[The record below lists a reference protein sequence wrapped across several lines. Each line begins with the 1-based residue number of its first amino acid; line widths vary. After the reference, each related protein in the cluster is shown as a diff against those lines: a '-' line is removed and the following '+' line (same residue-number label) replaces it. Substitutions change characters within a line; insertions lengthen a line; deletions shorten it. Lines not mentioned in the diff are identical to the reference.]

1 MIRGRIPL
9 ELPAPAAVKLAKL
22 DVARMVAEDAAR
34 AATSRLSNLPRD
46 ADPQMRDQL
55 ARERDHHAARHRAL
69 ASLGHRINEWLMQL
83 HARTVLEIA
92 PAADNIKLRNG
103 ETWIDAIELA
113 QNEIT
118 ALQGQLRIIRAAPL
132 PVEDQFKAAA
142 AYVAKLAATVK
153 PTVAVMRDDQLR
165 LSFRDSVIGGTD
177 DVVALLCEIFPEAVQ
192 AWLERKIEEQ
202 PARVGAMPASERL
215 QRVAELEE
223 KLLELERQDEA
234 LIELAAKQGIDIL
247 RRVDASPPV
256 VLGVVIKA
264 RAQVQVQTA
273 PAVA

>member
-1 MIRGRIPL
+1 MIRGRIPV

-22 DVARMVAEDAAR
+22 DVARMVAEDATR

-55 ARERDHHAARHRAL
+55 ARERDQHGARHRAL
-69 ASLGHRINEWLMQL
+69 ASLGHRLNEWLMQL
-83 HARTVLEIA
+83 HARNVLEVVP
-92 PAADNIKLRNG
+92 PADIKLRDG
-103 ETWIDAIELA
+103 ETFFDAIDATRNQISS
-113 QNEIT
+113 
-118 ALQGQLRIIRAAPL
+118 LQGQLAVIRAAPL
-132 PVEDQFKAAA
+132 PLPDQFKAAA

-153 PTVAVMRDDQLR
+153 PTVAVMRDDQIR

-177 DVVALLCEIFPEAVQ
+177 DVVALLAEIFPEAVQ
-192 AWLERKIEEQ
+192 AWLERKIESA
-202 PARVGAMPASERL
+202 PRVVGAMPASERL
-215 QRVAELEE
+215 QRVAELE
-223 KLLELERQDEA
+223 KTLCELEQREEA
-234 LIELAAKQGIDIL
+234 LIEQANKSGIDIL
-247 RRVDASPPV
+247 RRPEASPPC